1 MKKQKEKHILTNQQG
16 FTLAELLVVVAIIG
30 ILVAISVPV
39 FAAQLERSRE
49 ATDMANVRVAYAE
62 VLTAVNSG
70 DVNESRIVPLK
81 QKEYGWQTPRK
92 VMIGGITENDTNN
105 WIGNPT
111 AKGSCKVYYDPA
123 IGPVLQWSREFSN
136 IHNPFNNSGVLDYI
150 HKTYGS
156 NVNLEIDSGCTNSKM
171 VKLIQPFIDEDKN
184 RSSLMK
190 TGTWAYMGSVSD
202 TGSDHKNQDRYW
214 FWTSVDINKNG
225 FQAGETVP
233 MIVSTA
239 DGKFYISN
247 S

>member
-92 VMIGGITENDTNN
+92 VMIGGITEVLAKYTMIRLLDPYFNGAGNSVIYIILLTTAAY
-105 WIGNPT
+105 WIT
-111 AKGSCKVYYDPA
+111 SIK
-123 IGPVLQWSREFSN
+123 
-136 IHNPFNNSGVLDYI
+136 H
-150 HKTYGS
+150 
-156 NVNLEIDSGCTNSKM
+156 M
-171 VKLIQPFIDEDKN
+171 VQTSILKLIPAVQILK
-184 RSSLMK
+184 
-190 TGTWAYMGSVSD
+190 W
-202 TGSDHKNQDRYW
+202 
-214 FWTSVDINKNG
+214 
-225 FQAGETVP
+225 
-233 MIVSTA
+233 
-239 DGKFYISN
+239 
-247 S
+247 

>member
-1 MKKQKEKHILTNQQG
+1 
-16 FTLAELLVVVAIIG
+16 
-30 ILVAISVPV
+30 
-39 FAAQLERSRE
+39 
-49 ATDMANVRVAYAE
+49 
-62 VLTAVNSG
+62 
-70 DVNESRIVPLK
+70 
-81 QKEYGWQTPRK
+81 
-92 VMIGGITENDTNN
+92 MIGGITENDTNN

-156 NVNLEIDSGCTNSKM
+156 NVNLEIDSGCTSSKM

-247 S
+247 SQTTTRTSNGMTYNVIIKSTSLAGSKKQQIEAYKKYIPSDPKDCFDNLNDAYAAYEKLVKSNPDYQKYENTLPY